1 MSKDTINVNMNVY
14 DIPILV
20 EQLKKLE
27 TENKQLNADKKKAIE
42 YINNNS
48 YSNLEFN
55 VLNRETHIECHFN
68 NEADP
73 RDLLEILGGTDETN

>member
-27 TENKQLNADKKKAIE
+27 TENKQLKEDQKKAIE